1 MYNGE
6 RKKKLIDTL
15 KGNAKLRQERN
26 IVTKTTQNNKNISA
40 QTLWGR
46 VVIYLRE
53 HNQVI
58 LHIVCGDLDNVS
70 YEGEILVV
78 WVDTQNIID
87 LLMAKENYN
96 ELKEAFES
104 LGVTKFEI
112 RLNKKVQ
119 EIEKT
124 TQILKKYFD
133 NNINIIKENK

>member
-6 RKKKLIDTL
+6 RKKKLIDQLST
-15 KGNAKLRQERN
+15 NAKQRQEHQN
-26 IVTKTTQNNKNISA
+26 IAKTTQTSENISA
-40 QTLWGR
+40 KTLWGR

-58 LHIVCGDLDNVS
+58 MHIVCGDLENVS
-70 YEGEILVV
+70 YEGDTFVV

-87 LLMAKENYN
+87 LIMAKENYAQ
-96 ELKEAFES
+96 LKIAFES
-104 LGVTKFEI
+104 CGVTNFEI

-133 NNINIIKENK
+133 NINIIKENK